1 MGKASPGTG
10 LVTAEALQCFLS
22 RIKGR
27 SAPSSGRTPQTA
39 TPHTFC
45 RAKKNRLLRARLT
58 PPHPFTPRHPITV
71 AMATGEGEPPSP
83 MKTIR
88 FGAKKK
94 REHCALW
101 CRHAGNADDL
111 LFSLFPPRRFQKL
124 LQVQVNNGRNSLTLY
139 ISKAPACVMKS
150 LITCSHAVLVATLS
164 NQVRQLT
171 DQGSFLLSC
180 LFGNHGEGKTNSHS
194 SLIFSRLI

>member
-1 MGKASPGTG
+1 MFSQLHQRPFG
-10 LVTAEALQCFLS
+10 
-22 RIKGR
+22 
-27 SAPSSGRTPQTA
+27 AP
-39 TPHTFC
+39 
-45 RAKKNRLLRARLT
+45 LRAHPADSHTSHLLSGKKKQT
-58 PPHPFTPRHPITV
+58 SQSQTDPPPFTPRHPITV

-94 REHCALW
+94 KEHCALW
-101 CRHAGNADDL
+101 CRHAGNAGDL

-139 ISKAPACVMKS
+139 ISKALACVMKS

-171 DQGSFLLSC
+171 NQGSFC
-180 LFGNHGEGKTNSHS
+180 
-194 SLIFSRLI
+194 SLVSLETTEKEKQTRTHL